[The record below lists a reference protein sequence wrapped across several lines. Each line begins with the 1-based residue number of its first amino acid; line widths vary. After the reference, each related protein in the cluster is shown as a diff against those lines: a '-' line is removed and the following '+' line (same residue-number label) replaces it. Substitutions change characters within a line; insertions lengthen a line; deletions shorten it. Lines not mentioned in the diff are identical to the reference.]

1 MPETRK
7 DKTKAASAT
16 DNTDTSTN
24 DAIAALVDQKV
35 KEISEKLLAAQEA
48 MRQEH
53 AKNCAQQ
60 EQMNQQLLA
69 LIQRLTASPAA
80 ASPPTTIKP
89 EPQAFSFSETPVKA
103 PNANIDYKSG
113 VQYQQQQQLKI
124 TTDAVPKLSKE
135 GGLEK
140 AKIFRRR
147 FETYLNCAGLLE
159 MVKEIG
165 PPPND
170 PQDADYTQKKKAYDI
185 ECEQLTRRNA
195 QQFAFARTL
204 FDARIQD
211 DLSSLNDELEP
222 GDFLGAW
229 SRFLIYC
236 GETNSEDSLARALD
250 DWNELTM
257 QDNENVREFA
267 ARLNKL
273 RELIK
278 NLNGGKQL
286 YEDKV
291 AQSVLKTALT
301 RRGLCTSALENLR
314 MNPRSH
320 TFESLVGLLDAANEK
335 QTKASY
341 ADTAAHIAHNVVPP
355 QTCQLC
361 DKVGHSARECKIN
374 SARSFTT
381 KRPPLTK
388 EERAKHDCRAW
399 MADGPGCTWEK
410 RNGRQCGFKHD
421 VRKKGNHTQ
430 PQQSQP
436 LPQQQIPSALLSS
449 AQFTDL
455 VAATVSALTQAQS
468 AAKPPPPTD
477 IAPAQARTVRVTK
490 DHPGQLALTGSQD
503 SVFNPRFFVS
513 TVTTVSTDNSFGP
526 LSDND
531 PDDTDVGVPDKVD
544 TPGSSDWMDCGDWN
558 LLSTSRALAESA
570 TRSPTEDFDAIIEE
584 FMQGNCP
591 ANCPAT
597 VSDVCM
603 TCAHSTA
610 RNQGNIDTILDS
622 GAGVDC
628 APADHPDATDKQPCQ
643 LEVKVADNRTA
654 TCTATATIPVTKELY
669 REGVLLLDS
678 FDKVLLSLGVLDRQ
692 GHHFRGGDGKFFV
705 HRKSDGHLVAEFY
718 LGKDN
723 LYHVERNSNE

>member
-16 DNTDTSTN
+16 DNTDTSTRNGTN

-35 KEISEKLLAAQEA
+35 KEISQELLAAQEA

-170 PQDADYTQKKKAYDI
+170 PQDADYTQKKKADDI

-250 DWNELTM
+250 DWNELTI
-257 QDNENVREFA
+257 N
-267 ARLNKL
+267 ARQRK
-273 RELIK
+273 RQRICSKIK
-278 NLNGGKQL
+278 
-286 YEDKV
+286 
-291 AQSVLKTALT
+291 
-301 RRGLCTSALENLR
+301 
-314 MNPRSH
+314 
-320 TFESLVGLLDAANEK
+320 
-335 QTKASY
+335 
-341 ADTAAHIAHNVVPP
+341 
-355 QTCQLC
+355 
-361 DKVGHSARECKIN
+361 
-374 SARSFTT
+374 
-381 KRPPLTK
+381 
-388 EERAKHDCRAW
+388 
-399 MADGPGCTWEK
+399 
-410 RNGRQCGFKHD
+410 
-421 VRKKGNHTQ
+421 
-430 PQQSQP
+430 
-436 LPQQQIPSALLSS
+436 QI
-449 AQFTDL
+449 T
-455 VAATVSALTQAQS
+455 
-468 AAKPPPPTD
+468 
-477 IAPAQARTVRVTK
+477 
-490 DHPGQLALTGSQD
+490 
-503 SVFNPRFFVS
+503 
-513 TVTTVSTDNSFGP
+513 
-526 LSDND
+526 
-531 PDDTDVGVPDKVD
+531 
-544 TPGSSDWMDCGDWN
+544 
-558 LLSTSRALAESA
+558 
-570 TRSPTEDFDAIIEE
+570 
-584 FMQGNCP
+584 
-591 ANCPAT
+591 
-597 VSDVCM
+597 
-603 TCAHSTA
+603 
-610 RNQGNIDTILDS
+610 
-622 GAGVDC
+622 
-628 APADHPDATDKQPCQ
+628 
-643 LEVKVADNRTA
+643 
-654 TCTATATIPVTKELY
+654 
-669 REGVLLLDS
+669 
-678 FDKVLLSLGVLDRQ
+678 
-692 GHHFRGGDGKFFV
+692 
-705 HRKSDGHLVAEFY
+705 
-718 LGKDN
+718 
-723 LYHVERNSNE
+723 